1 MFHRLTSLTMT
12 IFRTGRGNQ
21 LHKSCIGPINWVM
34 TNPTDWSGSEVE
46 SKLISGLNPQLLME
60 NRKMALKI
68 SAIIE

>member
-1 MFHRLTSLTMT
+1 
-12 IFRTGRGNQ
+12 
-21 LHKSCIGPINWVM
+21 M